1 LIFPERCPPTPTIR
15 HIPCAATAIPLIRV
29 DDLNLWYDFGEVHAL
44 NDISME
50 LYPGEVLAFIGP
62 SGCGKSTML
71 KVFNRMHDMD
81 RGVRRSRA
89 GSRSTAAD
97 INAPEVDPPLLR
109 RRFGWVAQKPNPF
122 PDEHLAERVLRAAHP
137 RADAGHR
144 RDGGACGGLPAP
156 RASVGRGEG
165 QAP

>member
-1 LIFPERCPPTPTIR
+1 
-15 HIPCAATAIPLIRV
+15 
-29 DDLNLWYDFGEVHAL
+29 
-44 NDISME
+44 ME

-81 RGVRRSRA
+81 RGVKITGRITLD
-89 GSRSTAAD
+89 GGDINGAD
-97 INAPEVDPPLLR
+97 IDPPLLR

-122 PDEHLAERVLRAAHP
+122 PMSIWQNVAYGP
-137 RADAGHR
+137 RIHGLMRDAG

-165 QAP
+165 QAA